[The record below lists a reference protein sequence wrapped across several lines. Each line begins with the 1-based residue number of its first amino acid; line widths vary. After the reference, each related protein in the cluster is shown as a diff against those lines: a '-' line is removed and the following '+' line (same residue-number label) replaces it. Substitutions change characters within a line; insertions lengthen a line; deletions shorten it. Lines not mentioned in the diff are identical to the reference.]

1 MDTGYEV
8 RYIKTKKK
16 LRKIVTYADDDQ
28 GNRIYHEKV
37 VDFLRKHTNDS
48 IFAKAYVRHSSIEKN
63 AKAHMYND
71 IFVKLDVKDFFNSIN
86 HKYMA
91 DCLFREINKNTL
103 ISYRECCEVVRR
115 CSAYGEKGLPL
126 GLVSSPDL
134 ANLYLKEFDGL
145 FYGFIKTLNLVNPI
159 YTRYADDLVVSYKG
173 TETEVIDVIIEKAS
187 DLLAR
192 FHLNLNRKK
201 TQIIDITRSN
211 FVRITGVNIIRKADN
226 YRHLSVGN
234 KLKNELFWKVLDA
247 YDNPKNH
254 SYQEINQYKG
264 KLSFILSIEK
274 KGFDQLY
281 SEGMKSL
288 LAERGFADLIE
299 MTRALET
306 HKRDSEGNDV
316 NN

>member
-8 RYIKTKKK
+8 RYIKTKNKI
-16 LRKIVTYADDDQ
+16 RKIITYADDDQ
-28 GNRIYHEKV
+28 GNRVYHEKV
-37 VDFLRKHTNDS
+37 VDFLHKHTIDS

-103 ISYRECCEVVRR
+103 ISYRECCEVVRK
-115 CSAYGEKGLPL
+115 CSAYEEKGLPL
-126 GLVSSPDL
+126 GLVSSPAL

-145 FYGFIKTLNLVNPI
+145 FYGFIKTLNLINPI
-159 YTRYADDLVVSYKG
+159 YTRYADDLVISYKG
-173 TETEVIDVIIEKAS
+173 KETDTIDIIIEKAS
-187 DLLAR
+187 VLLAR

-201 TQIIDITRSN
+201 TQIIDITKSN
-211 FVRITGVNIIRKADN
+211 YVRITGVNIVRQADN

-234 KLKNELFWKVLDA
+234 KLKNDLFWNVLDA
-247 YDNPKNH
+247 YDNPKSH
-254 SYQEINQYKG
+254 SYQEINEYKG

-274 KGFDQLY
+274 NGFDQLY
-281 SEGMKSL
+281 SEKMKNL
-288 LAERGFADLIE
+288 LVERGFLNLIE
-299 MTRALET
+299 VTRVLEA
-306 HKRDSEGNDV
+306 HKRESDGNDV
-316 NN
+316 ND